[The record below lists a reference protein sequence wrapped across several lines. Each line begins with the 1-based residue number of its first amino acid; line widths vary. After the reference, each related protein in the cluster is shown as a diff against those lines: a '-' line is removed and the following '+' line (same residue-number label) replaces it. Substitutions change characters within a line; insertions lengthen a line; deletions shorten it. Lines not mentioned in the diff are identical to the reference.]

1 MTKQERAKLAADYRL
16 IRQFALEYQTLKR
29 EYDERMKVVLQL
41 EAEARRLDREACKV
55 EERLKQMQTD
65 FGLLLAEFTFDF
77 DDSEEPKRLLRH

>member
-29 EYDERMKVVLQL
+29 EYEERMKVVLQL
-41 EAEARRLDREACKV
+41 EAEARRLDREAGKV

-77 DDSEEPKRLLRH
+77 GDSEEPKRLLRH

>member
-1 MTKQERAKLAADYRL
+1 MTKQERAKLAADYRTL
-16 IRQFALEYQTLKR
+16 KQFALEYQTLKR
-29 EYDERMKVVLQL
+29 EYEERMKVVLQL

-77 DDSEEPKRLLRH
+77 DDSEEPKRLLKH